1 METKNN
7 GDEKTMGNE
16 KTMETRKP
24 WKRQNNGN
32 EKTMETRKQ
41 WKLETTKQCK
51 RENNGNKK
59 TMETRKH
66 ARMKHAKIK
75 TCGNLH
81 SYSFRHAAIHAC
93 FHLRMFHSHMFSSP
107 QVFISASF
115 QLRMLSRLRCVPT
128 ATVFARSCWAGL
140 TSEIEYTLR

>member
-7 GDEKTMGNE
+7 RDEKTVGNE

-51 RENNGNKK
+51 RENNGNTK
-59 TMETRKH
+59 TMETRTH
-66 ARMKHAKIK
+66 ARMKHVKIK

-81 SYSFRHAAIHAC
+81 LYSFRHAAIHAR

-107 QVFISASF
+107 QVFISTSF
-115 QLRMLSRLRCVPT
+115 QLHMFSRLRCFPT
-128 ATVFARSCWAGL
+128 ATVFARSC
-140 TSEIEYTLR
+140 